1 MSAARLPALMRQQ
14 TCTNSKPTSISTGN
28 RKNTAVMDHTSKEAL
43 LPLFLASSVHDM
55 KNSVGMLSA
64 SLEKMLGEL
73 DPQAFAAY
81 QEMAHMLFEVRRVN
95 GNLTQL
101 LTLYKLGERLYPFDP
116 QACSI
121 AQCALE
127 LESHNRALLDSRGMT
142 LYIDYPPELIWHF
155 DEDLVNG
162 VLNHAI
168 NNAIRYTHDKIRLA
182 FAERDGYLEIRVEDN
197 GTGYP
202 QSLLAAPAAAQGVS
216 FRSGSTGLGLYFA
229 REVARLHRHRDCE
242 GTLWLENGGA
252 LGGGCFILR
261 LP

>member
-1 MSAARLPALMRQQ
+1 
-14 TCTNSKPTSISTGN
+14 
-28 RKNTAVMDHTSKEAL
+28 MDTTSKEAL

-64 SLEKMLGEL
+64 SLEKLLGEL
-73 DPQAFAAY
+73 DPQAFTAY

-101 LTLYKLGERLYPFDP
+101 LTVYKLGQHQYPFDP

-127 LESHNRALLDSRGMT
+127 VESQNRALLASRGIT
-142 LYIDYPPELIWHF
+142 LYIEHPPELIWHF
-155 DEDLVNG
+155 DEDLING

-168 NNAIRYTHDKIRLA
+168 NNAIRYTLDKIRLA
-182 FAERDGYLEIRVEDN
+182 FSERDGILEIRVEDN
-197 GTGYP
+197 GIGYP
-202 QSLLAAPAAAQGVS
+202 ESLLAAPTAPQGVN

-229 REVARLHRHRDCE
+229 REVAGLHRHRDRQ
-242 GTLWLENGGA
+242 GALRLENGGA
-252 LGGGCFILR
+252 LGGGCFILE